1 MKAAPSLLC
10 LSAALAFSVQTTFAA
25 ATAKQWER
33 LGQSLEGRLHP
44 AVPVSAPCF
53 DIVNGKKVGRNSTA
67 CAEVQAGYTKPE
79 FRFPKA
85 NAYMFPQL
93 ETCQRTIETCL
104 LDSTRPNNS
113 AAWDAKE
120 CKQGSV
126 SPYYIEVSSPEDVQ
140 KAFKFAKETGTFLS
154 VKASGHDY
162 KGRSSMP
169 GSLSLWVSEHASTR
183 NFLVLIFF
191 FPDWEVEI
199 SKLRLLHVQSNR
211 VLKLSLSS
219 PTRKNSCLKAAKANP
234 MLLSLWG
241 QPRLLRRSIATR
253 KRRSSPLSVDMRRR
267 SRPVVAGLWQGGGHG
282 VLSPVYGLGVDRV
295 IQFKVVTPDG
305 KYRVANEF
313 QNKDL
318 FWALRGGGGSTFG
331 VVLESTM
338 SVEPAMSIRVASISI
353 PQKLENSREFLSLL
367 INETYKWG
375 QEGWGGHMNAYS
387 VINVNPLLT
396 LDEAQ
401 KSVQSVTDY
410 ALAHGGTSLVED
422 LPSWQAFFSKYVL
435 SAQAVVG
442 QPTILGGRLIPADLF
457 TNDSGKNKVL
467 NVTHTMLSQ
476 YGINPYIVVG
486 PPFLYNYTEGSTS
499 VTPAW
504 RNSLWQIG
512 FNRKWQFNSTAED
525 IKKVYQTVTEVTQLQ
540 RDIAPNSGAY
550 FNEGDTY
557 EPNHEVTF
565 WGDNYPKLL
574 QVKKKYDPLGL
585 LDCWQ
590 CVGWRGPKDKR
601 FSCYI
606 PPYN

>member
-25 ATAKQWER
+25 ANAKQWER
-33 LGQSLEGRLHP
+33 LGQSLESRLHP

-113 AAWDAKE
+113 AAWDGRE

-169 GSLSLWVSEHASTR
+169 GSLSLWTG
-183 NFLVLIFF
+183 
-191 FPDWEVEI
+191 
-199 SKLRLLHVQSNR
+199 KL
-211 VLKLSLSS
+211 KSLSYS
-219 PTRKNSCLKAAKANP
+219 QKFVPEGGKGKSYAALTMGAAATFEEIYRYAEEKKFTFIGGYA
-234 MLLSLWG
+234 
-241 QPRLLRRSIATR
+241 QTIAA
-253 KRRSSPLSVDMRRR
+253 SGGWVM
-267 SRPVVAGLWQGGGHG
+267 GGGHG
-282 VLSPVYGLGVDRV
+282 VLSPVYGLG

-338 SVEPAMSIRVASISI
+338 SVEPAMSLRVASISI
-353 PQKLENSREFLSLL
+353 PQRLENSREFLSLL

-401 KSVQSVTDY
+401 NSVRSVTDY

-574 QVKKKYDPLGL
+574 QVKKK
-585 LDCWQ
+585 
-590 CVGWRGPKDKR
+590 
-601 FSCYI
+601 
-606 PPYN
+606 

>member
-10 LSAALAFSVQTTFAA
+10 VAAAFGTSFQATFAA
-25 ATAKQWER
+25 ATKEQWDQ
-33 LGQSLEGRLHP
+33 LGQSLEGRLHT

-53 DIVNGKKVGRNSTA
+53 DTVNGEKVGRNETA
-67 CAEVQAGYTKPE
+67 CTEVQEGYTDPD
-79 FRFPKA
+79 FRFARA
-85 NAYMFPQL
+85 NAFMFPQQ
-93 ETCQRTIETCL
+93 ETCQRTVETCL
-104 LDSTRPNNS
+104 LDSTNPSNS
-113 AAWDAKE
+113 AAWEGTE

-126 SPYYIEVSSPEDVQ
+126 SPYYIEISTHEDVQ

-154 VKASGHDY
+154 VKGSGHDY
-162 KGRSSMP
+162 KSRSSMA
-169 GSLSLWVSEHASTR
+169 GSLSLWTG
-183 NFLVLIFF
+183 
-191 FPDWEVEI
+191 
-199 SKLRLLHVQSNR
+199 KL
-211 VLKLSLSS
+211 KSLSYS
-219 PTRKNSCLKAAKANP
+219 ETFVPEGGEDKSYAAITIGAAATFEEIYKFAEEKNFTFIGGYAQTIAASGGWV
-234 MLLSLWG
+234 M
-241 QPRLLRRSIATR
+241 
-253 KRRSSPLSVDMRRR
+253 
-267 SRPVVAGLWQGGGHG
+267 GGGHG

-305 KYRVANEF
+305 EYRVANEY
-313 QNKDL
+313 QNQDL

-331 VVLESTM
+331 VVLESSM

-353 PQKLENSREFLSLL
+353 PQQLENAREFLSLI

-387 VINVNPLLT
+387 LINVNPLLT
-396 LDEAQ
+396 LQEAQ
-401 KSVQSVTDY
+401 ESVQTVTDY

-422 LPSWQAFFSKYVL
+422 LPSWQAFFSKITL
-435 SAQAVVG
+435 MGMPQVVG
-442 QPTILGGRLIPADLF
+442 QPTILGSRLIPADLF
-457 TNDSGKNKVL
+457 TNDVGKTKVL
-467 NVTHTMLSQ
+467 NVTHTMVSQ
-476 YGINPYIVVG
+476 YGINPYIVVA

-525 IKKVYQTVTEVTQLQ
+525 IKKVYQTVSEVTQLQ

-557 EPNHEVTF
+557 EPNPEVTF

-574 QVKKKYDPLGL
+574 EIKNKYDPEGL

-590 CVGWRGPKDKR
+590 CVGWRGPQDER